1 MLSIDDIKYVSFRK
15 TNMRGYRPEDVD
27 NFVDDVQETVEKLLK
42 EKDELE
48 KKLSVL
54 AGQVKKYKD
63 DEEYLKETLLNAK
76 RLSEASLKEAKQK
89 SEKMLE
95 LAKKNCSEIL
105 VNANAEADKIILRA
119 KNDLE
124 SKKSELYEMKKEA
137 ISFRTNLLKMYK
149 EHLKLIDAFP
159 NADKIKRDESIN
171 VKEDTNK
178 EVNTI
183 ANDNNVTGSIEKVNE
198 EVNKLLKKEAHSA
211 DKNEQTSS
219 DDNNTEQNKNKFTN
233 LKFGENYNI
242 RNDEEIESPA
252 NLLRRK

>member
-1 MLSIDDIKYVSFRK
+1 MLSIDDVKYVSFRK
-15 TNMRGYRPEDVD
+15 TGVRGYRPEDVD
-27 NFVDDVQETVEKLLK
+27 NFVDDVQETMEKLFK

-54 AGQVKKYKD
+54 AGQVKKYRD

-95 LAKKNCSEIL
+95 LAKKNCNEIL
-105 VNANAEADKIILRA
+105 ENANSKADKIILRV

-137 ISFRTNLLKMYK
+137 INFRTNLLKMYK

-159 NADKIKRDESIN
+159 NTEKTKKDDDSLNI
-171 VKEDTNK
+171 KEDLSK
-178 EVNTI
+178 KANTI
-183 ANDNNVTGSIEKVNE
+183 PNDNNVTGSIEKVNE
-198 EVNKLLKKEAHSA
+198 EVNKLLTKEVANPVN
-211 DKNEQTSS
+211 KIEQSS
-219 DDNNTEQNKNKFTN
+219 SNNTEQNSNKFTN

-242 RNDEEIESPA
+242 KNDEEIESPA
-252 NLLRRK
+252 NLLKRK